1 MWWPKTTCDG
11 SAQPPLVPAKAG
23 SQGPDS
29 RPLDPRLCG
38 NERRMRS
45 LPFTLS
51 ATIVACTLLVGCFEP
66 LYGERS
72 LTGGPTI
79 RDRLSA
85 VEILP
90 IAAPSG
96 SPTARIAVELRN
108 QLIFETTGGGQP
120 AGRTHQLKI
129 LFYSARQP
137 VIVDITTGGRPDVE
151 QYGLTATFTLVEIA
165 TNKTVLT
172 GQTFARVSFDNPGYQ
187 QRFAQAR
194 GFRDA
199 ENRAVKVLAENIR
212 SRLASYFVAGA

>member
-1 MWWPKTTCDG
+1 MWWPDH
-11 SAQPPLVPAKAG
+11 SAAFGRAVRVAAAMGIAG
-23 SQGPDS
+23 
-29 RPLDPRLCG
+29 
-38 NERRMRS
+38 
-45 LPFTLS
+45 
-51 ATIVACTLLVGCFEP
+51 LLGGCFEP

-72 LTGGPTI
+72 LAGGPTI

-90 IAAPSG
+90 ISAPAG
-96 SPTARIAVELRN
+96 STTARIAVDLRN

-120 AGRTHQLKI
+120 ASRTHQLRI
-129 LFYSARQP
+129 LFTTVRQP
-137 VIVDITTGGRPDVE
+137 VIVDITSQRPDIE
-151 QYGLTATFTLVEIA
+151 QYGITATFTLVEIA

-172 GQTFARVSFDNPGYQ
+172 GQTFARVSFDNPGQQ

-199 ENRAVKVLAENIR
+199 ENRAVKVIADNIR